1 MKFKA
6 MLGYMVKSSCL
17 KSQVVVVSDF
27 DPSTQEAEAG
37 GALRVRGQPLVYRM
51 SSRTARLQSETLS

>member
-37 GALRVRGQPLVYRM
+37 GAL
-51 SSRTARLQSETLS
+51 